1 MKKKLLSCFLAVTC
15 VVTVLTGC
23 GSSTAQKNKTN
34 EHEVITINAPYRNIS
49 AFVDLVHEK
58 YPEINIE
65 VVPYSGSNTT
75 AWMNGMLQSGELT
88 DIYFKTT
95 YSATNEDVS
104 DKFMDISSYD
114 FTDLYVQSRLREV
127 TDEGAIYMLPLY
139 YSCFGITYNKT
150 LLDKNGWDLPTS
162 FEELEKLAPK
172 VKKAGYNL
180 CLDMYQYPGL
190 GFQYLCNILDT
201 DYLSTV
207 NGLQW
212 QSDFLTGKSNLKNN
226 SEMLDSMNLLERW
239 RKIGMLN
246 DLANPK
252 DDMVTKEE
260 MLKGNTLFLLGS
272 SDDLQK
278 DGKTEDEF
286 KLMPYLSEDG
296 KQNVFILNVNR
307 YVGLNKHLEE
317 AGNEQKLEDALH
329 IMEVLSTEEGMW
341 TLNPSQ
347 KDTAL
352 LPLKDAKVSENSY
365 YADVLEDLNEG
376 HTASFIYAGWENII
390 VPIGEEMVD
399 YIRGKSNLEKVI
411 NSFDNNQS
419 LVTDNTAV
427 AYTTVTE
434 TLNTDD
440 CARLVG
446 ICFAKATNSDVA
458 LISKNV
464 YQPEDAEMNAEGVSG
479 SLFKLPVTEQEI
491 TSIIPTGWQENIQT
505 ITLTGARI
513 KELAEKGYNR
523 NETGIIYPY
532 EFVTKEGTKLKD
544 DITYKVAICGVTD
557 EIKKEG
563 NIQDSG
569 VLGLDAAKDYFGQ
582 FKTLSKKDIVWK

>member
-15 VVTVLTGC
+15 TITMLTGC
-23 GSSTAQKNKTN
+23 GSSTTENKTN
-34 EHEVITINAPYRNIS
+34 KHEAITINAPYRNIS

-139 YSCFGITYNKT
+139 YSCLGVTYNKT
-150 LLDKNGWDLPTS
+150 LLDKNGWVLPKS
-162 FEELEKLAPK
+162 FEELEELAPK

-180 CLDMYQYPGL
+180 CLDMYQYPGF

-201 DYLSTV
+201 DYLSTI
-207 NGLQW
+207 NGLRW
-212 QSDFLTGKSNLKNN
+212 QSNFLAGKSNLKNTP
-226 SEMLDSMNLLERW
+226 EMLDSMKLLERW

-246 DLANPK
+246 DLADTK

-272 SDDLQK
+272 SGDLQK
-278 DGKTEDEF
+278 EGKTEDEF
-286 KLMPYLSEDG
+286 KLMPYLSENG

-341 TLNPSQ
+341 ILNPSQ

-352 LPLKDAKVSENSY
+352 LPLKNAKVSKNSY
-365 YADVLEDLNEG
+365 YSDVLEDLNEG
-376 HTASFIYAGWENII
+376 HTAPFIYAGWENII
-390 VPIGEEMVD
+390 VPIGEKMIN
-399 YIRGKSNLEKVI
+399 YIRGNCDLEEVI

-434 TLNTDD
+434 TLDTDD

-446 ICFAKATNSDVA
+446 ICFAKATNSEVA
-458 LISKNV
+458 LISENA
-464 YQPEDAEMNAEGVSG
+464 YHPEDADMNIEGVNG

-505 ITLTGARI
+505 VTLTGARI

-523 NETGIIYPY
+523 NNAGIIYPY
-532 EFVTKEGTKLKD
+532 AFVTKEGTELKD
-544 DITYKVAICGVTD
+544 DITYKVAICGATD
-557 EIKKEG
+557 EVKSEG

>member
-15 VVTVLTGC
+15 TITMLTGC
-23 GSSTAQKNKTN
+23 GSSTTENKTN
-34 EHEVITINAPYRNIS
+34 EHEAITINAPYRNIS

-139 YSCFGITYNKT
+139 YSCLGVTYNKT
-150 LLDKNGWDLPTS
+150 LLDKNGWVLPKS
-162 FEELEKLAPK
+162 FEELEELAPK

-180 CLDMYQYPGL
+180 CLDMYQYPGF

-201 DYLSTV
+201 DYLSTI
-207 NGLQW
+207 NGLRW
-212 QSDFLTGKSNLKNN
+212 QSNFLAGKSNLKNTP
-226 SEMLDSMNLLERW
+226 EMLDSMKLLERW

-246 DLANPK
+246 DLADTK

-272 SDDLQK
+272 SGDLQK
-278 DGKTEDEF
+278 EGKTEDEF
-286 KLMPYLSEDG
+286 KLMPYLSENG

-341 TLNPSQ
+341 ILNPSQ

-352 LPLKDAKVSENSY
+352 LPLKNAKVSKNSY
-365 YADVLEDLNEG
+365 YSDVLEDLNEG
-376 HTASFIYAGWENII
+376 HTAPFIYAGWENII
-390 VPIGEEMVD
+390 VPIGEKMIN
-399 YIRGKSNLEKVI
+399 YIRGNCDLEEVI

-434 TLNTDD
+434 TLDTDD

-446 ICFAKATNSDVA
+446 ICFAKATNSEVA
-458 LISKNV
+458 LISENA
-464 YQPEDAEMNAEGVSG
+464 YHPEDADMNIEGVNG

-505 ITLTGARI
+505 VTLTGARI

-523 NETGIIYPY
+523 NDAGIIYPY
-532 EFVTKEGTKLKD
+532 AFVTKEGTELKD
-544 DITYKVAICGVTD
+544 DITYKVAICGATD
-557 EIKKEG
+557 EVKSEG